1 MEKLTP
7 ARMSQSIVE
16 LVFVL
21 LGALVIFLGATQRIY
36 FYRHGLAWLV
46 LSVSMIAWGLIA
58 LAKPGE
64 WWAKWQKWNR
74 GGSLILLG
82 AVMLAM
88 IRVPF
93 LWVPKLLILTG
104 VILMARGILGS
115 CLIFKQR

>member
-21 LGALVIFLGATQRIY
+21 LGALVVFLGITQRIY
-36 FYRHGLAWLV
+36 FYRHGLEWLV
-46 LSVSMIAWGLIA
+46 LSVSLIAWGLIA
-58 LAKPGE
+58 FAKPGE
-64 WWAKWQKWNR
+64 WWARWQKWNR

-104 VILMARGILGS
+104 VILMTRGIFGS
-115 CLIFKQR
+115 FLIFKQR

>member
-21 LGALVIFLGATQRIY
+21 LGALVIFLGINQRIY
-36 FYRHGLAWLV
+36 FYRHGIAWFV
-46 LSVSMIAWGLIA
+46 LSVSMIAWGLLA
-58 LAKPGE
+58 LAKPGQ

-82 AVMLAM
+82 AVMLT
-88 IRVPF
+88 ISRVPF
-93 LWVPKLLILTG
+93 LWVPKLLILAG
-104 VILMARGILGS
+104 VILMARGIFGS
-115 CLIFKQR
+115 FLIFKQR